1 MMQSAAAAY
10 AANAGADVSSSSY
23 ADSDDRSAAVS
34 LRFDTDSDF
43 GLEHFVSPLE
53 SNQEECT

>member
-23 ADSDDRSAAVS
+23 ADSDDSSEAVS
-34 LRFDTDSDF
+34 LRFDVDSDV
-43 GLEHFVSPLE
+43 G
-53 SNQEECT
+53 

>member
-23 ADSDDRSAAVS
+23 ADSDDSSEAVS
-34 LRFDTDSDF
+34 LRFDVDSDV
-43 GLEHFVSPLE
+43 GWEYFVSPFE